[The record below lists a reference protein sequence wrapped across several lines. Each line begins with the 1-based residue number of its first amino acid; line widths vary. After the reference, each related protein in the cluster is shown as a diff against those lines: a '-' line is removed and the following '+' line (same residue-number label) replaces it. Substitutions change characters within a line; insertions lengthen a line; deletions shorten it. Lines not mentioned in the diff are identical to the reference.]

1 MTKARRIL
9 FIDRDGTLITE
20 PAEKQIDSFE
30 KLEMVNDVIPALLR
44 LRDSGYE
51 FVMVSNQDGL
61 GTASF
66 PEADFV
72 GPHRLLMQI
81 LESQGIRF
89 SEVLIDP
96 SMPSAPS
103 AGRKP
108 GIGMV
113 MHYLKAGVLDT
124 ADSWVIG
131 DRDTDLQLAE
141 NMGIGGLKFGPGHLS
156 WPDITERLVTRP
168 RLASLKRKTSETEIE
183 VDVNLDSRPAR
194 FAANT
199 GIGFF
204 DHMLEQLSVHGNFSM
219 AIRCKGD
226 LHVDPHHTI
235 EDVALAIGSTLDKAL
250 GDRRGIGRYGFLLAM
265 DEAQADV
272 AIDLSGRPSL
282 VAVGE
287 FTTDR
292 IGEFPTEMVKHFF
305 QSLSQ
310 TLRAAIHYTV
320 RGENNHHKCEAIFKG
335 VGRALRPAL
344 ERTGRDLPSSKG
356 LL

>member
-1 MTKARRIL
+1 MTKRRRIL
-9 FIDRDGTLITE
+9 FIDRDGTIIVE
-20 PAEKQIDSFE
+20 PPDLQIDRYE
-30 KLEMVNDVIPALLR
+30 KLELVEDVIPSLLR
-44 LRDSGYE
+44 LREAGYE
-51 FVMVSNQDGL
+51 FVMVTNQDGL
-61 GTASF
+61 GTDSF

-96 SMPSAPS
+96 STPTSPS

-113 MHYLKAGVLDT
+113 LHYLNSGTLDCS
-124 ADSWVIG
+124 DSWVIG
-131 DRDTDLQLAE
+131 DRDTDLKLAE
-141 NMGIGGLKFGPGHLS
+141 NMGIGCLRFGAGHMS
-156 WPDITERLVTRP
+156 WREIVDRLVTRP
-168 RLASLKRKTSETEIE
+168 RIASMKRKTNETEIE
-183 VDVNLDSRPAR
+183 VFVDLDSRPPR
-194 FAANT
+194 FSSNT

-204 DHMLEQLSVHGNFSM
+204 DHMLEQISIHGNFSLSVH
-219 AIRCKGD
+219 CTGD

-235 EDVALAIGSTLDKAL
+235 EDVALAIGSTLDSAL

-265 DEAQADV
+265 DESRANV
-272 AIDLSGRPSL
+272 AIDLSGRPAL
-282 VAVGE
+282 VADAR

-292 IGEFPTEMVKHFF
+292 IGEFPTEMVRHFF
-305 QSLSQ
+305 QSLAQ
-310 TLRAAIHYTV
+310 TLRAAIHYSV
-320 RGENNHHKCEAIFKG
+320 LGENNHHMCEAIFKG

-344 ERTGRDLPSSKG
+344 ERSGQDVPSSKG